1 MLTPHLAVPGPSA
14 GAAATSRGTMRQLT
28 GLDTMFLNLEQP
40 GQPLHVASVIM
51 IDPSTAVGDFTFETV
66 MDVYRNRLHL
76 LPPFRWRL
84 VTTPLGLDHPYWIDD
99 PDFDLE
105 YHVRRI
111 AVPAPGDDR
120 TLAEI
125 VARIHARPLD
135 RTRPLW
141 ETYVIEGLAD
151 GRIAIMSKNHH
162 ATIDGVSGADILGV
176 LLDLEPSPPVPGQRE
191 AMVGEAQPNGTQML
205 VRSARGLA
213 KQPLRMGRMAVRA
226 AGALPLLG
234 RMAERA
240 SPPQLRE
247 RMGEGLMA
255 KPHLQAPKSPFNGP
269 ISPHRRFAYGAIPLK
284 SVKQIKDAQGCKL
297 NDVVMALTAGALRR
311 YLLRTGGLPAEP
323 LQAMVPISVR
333 TEDQHGAAGNQVNAM
348 IAVLPTHLAD
358 VRARLASAAEAM
370 DVAKTGN
377 AVPATVLRD
386 FTQFATP
393 ALAATAARTVA
404 RLGWANRLR
413 TPFNVVVSNVPGP
426 PVPLYLGGARMEG
439 IYPVSA
445 ICDGIGLNVTL
456 FSYRD
461 ELQFGLV
468 ADREMVPDI
477 WAMMQDFHDELEE
490 LCSLV
495 DG

>member
-1 MLTPHLAVPGPSA
+1 
-14 GAAATSRGTMRQLT
+14 MRQLT
-28 GLDTMFLNLEQP
+28 GLDTMFLNMEQP
-40 GQPLHVASVIM
+40 GVPLHVASVI
-51 IDPSTAVGDFTFETV
+51 IVDPSTAPAGFGYETV

-84 VTTPLGLDHPYWIDD
+84 VHTPLGLDHPYWIDD

-111 AVPAPGDDR
+111 AVPAPGDAR
-120 TLAEI
+120 TLADI

-151 GRIAIMSKNHH
+151 GRIALLSKNHH

-176 LLDLEPSPPVPGQRE
+176 LLDLEPTPPIPGHRE
-191 AMVGEAQPNGTQML
+191 PMASEAAPMAAAML
-205 VRSARGLA
+205 LRSARGVA
-213 KQPLRMGRMAVRA
+213 KQPLRMGRFAVRA

-240 SPPQLRE
+240 APPQLRG
-247 RMGEGLMA
+247 RLGEGLMD
-255 KPHLQAPKSPFNGP
+255 KPHLQAPASPFNGTV
-269 ISPHRRFAYGAIPLK
+269 SPHRRFAYGALPLK
-284 SVKQIKDAQGCKL
+284 DVKRVKDAQGCKL

-311 YLLRTGGLPAEP
+311 WLERHGELGDEP

-333 TEDQHGAAGNQVNAM
+333 TEGQRGEAGNQVNAM
-348 IAVLPTHLAD
+348 IAVLPTHLGTA
-358 VRARLASAAEAM
+358 AERLTAAASAM
-370 DVAKTGN
+370 TVAKAGN

-393 ALAATAARTVA
+393 ALAATASRTIA
-404 RLGWANRLR
+404 RLRIADRVR
-413 TPFNVVVSNVPGP
+413 TPFNLVVSNIPGP

-445 ICDGIGLNVTL
+445 IYDGIGLNVTL

-477 WAMMQDFHDELEE
+477 WDLMDDFHDEMAALVATLEA
-490 LCSLV
+490 
-495 DG
+495 

>member
-1 MLTPHLAVPGPSA
+1 
-14 GAAATSRGTMRQLT
+14 MRQLT

-40 GQPLHVASVIM
+40 GVPLHVASVIVL
-51 IDPSTAVGDFTFETV
+51 DPSTAPEGFGYETV

-111 AVPAPGDDR
+111 AVPPPGDER
-120 TLAEI
+120 TLADI

-176 LLDLEPSPPVPGQRE
+176 LLDLEPTPPVPGHRE
-191 AMVGEAQPNGTQML
+191 PQVGEAAPGEAEML
-205 VRSARGLA
+205 LRSARGLA
-213 KQPLRMGRMAVRA
+213 KQPLRIGRATVRA

-234 RMAERA
+234 RMVERA
-240 SPPQLRE
+240 APPSLRD
-247 RMGEGLMA
+247 RLGEGLMA
-255 KPHLQAPKSPFNGP
+255 KPHLQAPRSPFNGP
-269 ISPHRRFAYGAIPLK
+269 VSPHRRWAFGSVSLK
-284 SVKQIKDAQGCKL
+284 QAKRIKDASGCKL

-311 YLLRTGGLPAEP
+311 YLLREGGLPDEP

-333 TEDQHGAAGNQVNAM
+333 TEDQRGEAGNQVNAM
-348 IAVLPTHLAD
+348 IAILPTHLPTAA
-358 VRARLASAAEAM
+358 ARLAAAAEAM

-404 RLGWANRLR
+404 RLRWADRFT

-426 PVPLYLGGARMEG
+426 PVPLYLGGARMEA

-445 ICDGIGLNVTL
+445 IYDGIGLNVTL

-468 ADREMVPDI
+468 SDREMVPDI
-477 WAMMQDFHDELEE
+477 WSMMGDFHDEMAE
-490 LCSLV
+490 LTALV
-495 DG
+495 D